1 MTDPL
6 KVLPWNPHM
15 VTPRC
20 HTTEQWCKW
29 GSAQSAHT
37 DAKHHRV
44 STSLQRMHYLL
55 FLFALQPWR
64 LCLGEAQHPGPQ
76 TCEIYCANVTGVGNK
91 APLFDSKLP
100 AVWCLQE
107 THLTTYGQKAF
118 MRNLN
123 YRAKTLGTTPWKAAW
138 GHPCPSRAGGISG
151 GTATGT
157 AILAKQPIRD
167 MTHFLPEPQR
177 LTSRCAVATT
187 RLGTMWM
194 VMASAYGYAKG
205 ANHQDHLEDTD
216 WLLLP
221 MAELLLTYT
230 NRPALLAGDLNHS
243 ISELQSIQ
251 LLLNAGW
258 IDIQDWNARNT
269 GQAPNPTCKGTQGW
283 TLC

>member
-1 MTDPL
+1 
-6 KVLPWNPHM
+6 
-15 VTPRC
+15 
-20 HTTEQWCKW
+20 
-29 GSAQSAHT
+29 
-37 DAKHHRV
+37 
-44 STSLQRMHYLL
+44 
-55 FLFALQPWR
+55 
-64 LCLGEAQHPGPQ
+64 
-76 TCEIYCANVTGVGNK
+76 
-91 APLFDSKLP
+91 
-100 AVWCLQE
+100 
-107 THLTTYGQKAF
+107 
-118 MRNLN
+118 
-123 YRAKTLGTTPWKAAW
+123 
-138 GHPCPSRAGGISG
+138 
-151 GTATGT
+151 
-157 AILAKQPIRD
+157 
-167 MTHFLPEPQR
+167 
-177 LTSRCAVATT
+177 
-187 RLGTMWM
+187 MWM